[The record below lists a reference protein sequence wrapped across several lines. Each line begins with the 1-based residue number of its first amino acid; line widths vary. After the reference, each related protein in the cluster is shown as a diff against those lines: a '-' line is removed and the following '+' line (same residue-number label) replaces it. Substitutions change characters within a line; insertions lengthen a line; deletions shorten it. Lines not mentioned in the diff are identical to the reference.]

1 MKQYYY
7 YGCGLFMAALACASL
22 LFSGCETTGGGS
34 STSASVQPAS
44 TGATSKNAGTV
55 IVQRAANM
63 GTDLT
68 LNVWLDGK
76 QVAALGIG
84 QTYTGSVSAGPHK
97 ISALVIPNRDGLN
110 PTRKALTVKAG
121 QTYNFTAMWKAE
133 RLVFM

>member
-1 MKQYYY
+1 
-7 YGCGLFMAALACASL
+7 MAVLACASL
-22 LFSGCETTGGGS
+22 FFSGCDTTGGGS
-34 STSASVQPAS
+34 STSASVPAAS
-44 TGATSKNAGTV
+44 TGGSSKNAGTV

-76 QVAALGIG
+76 QVAQLGIG
-84 QTYTGSVSAGPHK
+84 QTYRGSVSAGPHTL
-97 ISALVIPNRDGLN
+97 SALVVPDRVGLQ
-110 PTRKALTVKAG
+110 PTKKVLTVKAG